1 MNWTNLTDIPE
12 KLKVL
17 MVSKGRTISE
27 IQAILKAQ
35 PQIIRIGE
43 NRLESAE
50 KTWLNLPKNIEKH
63 FIGKLQTRKIKKI
76 AQFFDVVES
85 LENQKQAEALN
96 TARKNM
102 RIYLQVNLSGSPQR
116 QGCSWHD
123 APTLADFI
131 QSKTQLQLEGVMGIA
146 SQNPEKAREEFRK
159 LKQLQIELGLA
170 ECSMG
175 MSDDFEIAIEEGATL
190 IRLGRSL
197 FKE

>member
-1 MNWTNLTDIPE
+1 
-12 KLKVL
+12 

-35 PQIIRIGE
+35 PQITRIGE

-102 RIYLQVNLSGSPQR
+102 RVYLQVNLSGSPQR
-116 QGCSWHD
+116 QGCSWQD
-123 APTLADFI
+123 APALADFT
-131 QSKTQLQLEGVMGIA
+131 QNKTELQLEGVMGIA